1 MLLSPPPPA
10 PTIRRLRFETGG
22 PVPPTENAPFSAGP
36 EAQVEQPQKDTQKVQ
51 KSDQSDKPFST
62 APEVQIEPKKE
73 EKPFSTAP
81 EAHVEGSPQA
91 QQSQLAQQSSDQI
104 LKDNLGNNKLSS
116 SVVANALA
124 TSLNREYEA
133 RHTSPGLDVTQFA
146 SIRTP
151 LEQLAQ
157 DPAKLQKWI
166 EDQRTQQSR
175 TTALEAQEPRVG
187 PSAVEQP
194 QAQQPQPAQ
203 AQAQVQAEP
212 PKPLPILPSPAHLE
226 EEAQQPVQQAATAP
240 VAKAEQPA
248 VPAVPAVQ
256 PPAEKPT
263 RPQPQEEQKA
273 AEPAKPSAQATR
285 PSIDQISS
293 AEKPP
298 PELQISAQQ
307 QKQNAA
313 AGPRNVP
320 RSVIATEFGWVDR
333 AAVAA
338 HPEKYPSGNKGFPDF
353 GTVDLSGDNQKG
365 VAIPAEDLQAH
376 FGKQNFYQDQNGAWH
391 ASPQLARAI
400 RNGDI
405 MAEVTNPANGR
416 KAMAPIVD
424 VGPGKATGAGLDVLH
439 GTALDLG
446 FTSGKANMTLRIAGG
461 SPQLSPAALAPT
473 NLAEA
478 AIQNTGHLNTTQDPG
493 TNHGELACADAVTR
507 IVRNQLGIDLTRT
520 LSTATLHDNLEAGV
534 QRGEWKKVPLN
545 TPGAVIV
552 SPTRGPMHGHT
563 GIVGTDGKIYSNS
576 SSTGNW
582 GPNYTPESWQ
592 RRFGDNA
599 YAYVPTDKVGHV
611 PPGEYAVEEGGDRLG
626 GFPAQAWTSV
636 PYEGGGPSQPA
647 PIPSAP
653 SAGGGGTEEPL
664 PSRPQ
669 AQSSIEL
676 PGGLGHLL
684 PTAAMAA
691 GLSRLFGGG
700 ERPRPTGSVEPEIEP
715 PATTEALQARLER
728 PERPPIDIEAKTIA
742 PPAPRPALPAP
753 SGPPPAPSGGGVA
766 GAQAGLADAIKA
778 LQALGIKKKE
788 AQAMLKGVQ
797 GKTTAELVQNALKTR
812 QKAKGGAVPKPRP
825 APPAPTQP
833 QGQLPGPPAAPA
845 APTPAQAT
853 QGPAASGAQPA
864 SPTPEERRAQIAGA
878 TEQAIAEKRP
888 MHISYISAPKEA
900 ARYPTR
906 ESRTIQYDE
915 HSREARLMGSTTGQL
930 VGHSLIPVESRVTK
944 EGDPYILGLSTNVM
958 ANNHRHLNE
967 KLAAMGRQSPFP
979 EFDHRFINAVEGY
992 LANLNAG
999 HTGTGQGHQVG
1010 TEHFPIEPDLS
1021 HVPHRLTRHEAD
1033 FINAVINND
1042 KAMAQHKRDPGKA
1055 AQAQAL
1061 RELARANGT
1070 LITEKGETNRMRH
1083 EIEQH
1088 EPGWRKRHL
1097 EPSIRSFHSGL
1108 VHEIHPT
1115 EATLPETIRPG
1126 PHYQELTKVL
1136 HRAIQRGRPDIPI
1149 AAGFHRGG
1157 LVKELPFDVPVSI
1170 SAHHNFEHNKHINR
1184 IERDFSDGRIDEAGA
1199 RARLQALGEDPEEYR
1214 YVAGSGGL
1222 ITPYED
1228 APESITPEE
1237 HSQLKDNLRKSWLG
1251 GKMDVENYRRKVAEV
1266 PLPEIASRKPT
1277 APTEQAETPP
1287 EQKSEPAETPTSASQ
1302 YVSPNVKEG
1311 TKISK
1316 ALKQVQSREH
1326 NKARDFYQKVEDAYR
1341 PGGGGSVTPTVGN
1354 WEGTA
1359 EGSSWTHDDKDT
1371 LEDARTKAAL
1381 KGLHSAQK
1389 GTAIF
1394 HYHEDGPDRH
1404 YDIDFPQHS
1413 HEEVDKLISK
1423 HGFPASTIHQ
1433 APEGLR
1439 AHLIDPGGE
1448 NYERALQL
1456 ASEARAESPT
1466 ARRGTAVF
1474 DGGDDRAGAAENY
1487 RRILEK
1493 GGIQIRGRQGSL
1505 ALRGHPSGGQHPLQ
1519 PLYEEAEDNFARLAP
1534 PTPVAPG
1541 EKKAPETGEGAIRT
1555 AQGPPPAPT
1564 GTGKKTKQPPAPGEV
1579 LPPAEKPAKQ
1589 PKTKDQ
1595 EEAEAEDFRQADID
1609 RKNISPEDAA
1619 KLKRIQRLAKAWIK
1633 LNPILHGLSMH
1644 AYLTGQKKFPGKL
1657 KKELIGEHF
1666 DATNPKL
1673 DYNKEA
1679 HRQKAAEAVVHDVMH
1694 SLAGTTTG
1702 EPSSA
1707 YGWYDRT
1714 VRKTMAKLGKIAP
1727 EILKDPDHE
1736 LAYKL
1741 ALAITS
1747 QGQDVFPNAESAWH
1761 IYNHWRQHYD
1771 PSKQNGA
1778 LPTDRKIFGGG
1789 IKAEQMEQNLA
1800 KVNELWEKYGTEGLK
1815 KILMTRMKSRELKAK
1830 YGLDSGEKAD
1840 YDVNGAMGLGPK
1852 IGAFFSNLNGDFDPT
1867 TIDLWFSRN
1876 MNLMAGN
1883 MFDFSDKATRVD
1895 RMEKGELVKS
1905 HLSDLKDILDSGMV
1919 SNLSPERA
1927 AKMADELGKLQAH
1940 PEGQLDRKTAK
1951 ELAPEIYN
1959 WAREQHKA
1967 YQRSY
1972 GGKATG
1978 EQKGSYHADFKT
1990 KENLTAK
1997 KLDEGVTGLSDDPR
2011 TTTERD
2017 NWRNIMER
2025 ADKMLKDAKV
2035 HLTNADKQALLWFNI
2050 KDLFK
2055 MAGSPQRPK
2064 ADYLDAAY
2072 RLVRKVNSGE
2082 LPPLAK
2088 MRAVA

>member
-1 MLLSPPPPA
+1 
-10 PTIRRLRFETGG
+10 
-22 PVPPTENAPFSAGP
+22 VPPTENAPFSAGP

-62 APEVQIEPKKE
+62 APAVQIEPKKE

-240 VAKAEQPA
+240 AAKAEQ
-248 VPAVPAVQ
+248 PAVPAVQ

-263 RPQPQEEQKA
+263 PPQPQEEQKA

-797 GKTTAELVQNALKTR
+797 GKTTAELVQTALKTR

-1097 EPSIRSFHSGL
+1097 EPSVRSFHSGL

-1157 LVKELPFDVPVSI
+1157 LVFDVPVSI

-1214 YVAGSGGL
+1214 YVTGSGGL

-1287 EQKSEPAETPTSASQ
+1287 EQKKAAEVPLPSKPSKASAAQPLTEETQEPKVPTLQPKPETPKQTPAAEPKTEPGRFTVKRPSDNLVHLPVDEAEARWKG
-1302 YVSPNVKEG
+1302 SP
-1311 TKISK
+1311 
-1316 ALKQVQSREH
+1316 H
-1326 NKARDFYQKVEDAYR
+1326 NKDVY
-1341 PGGGGSVTPTVGN
+1341 
-1354 WEGTA
+1354 
-1359 EGSSWTHDDKDT
+1359 
-1371 LEDARTKAAL
+1371 LE
-1381 KGLHSAQK
+1381 
-1389 GTAIF
+1389 
-1394 HYHEDGPDRH
+1394 
-1404 YDIDFPQHS
+1404 
-1413 HEEVDKLISK
+1413 
-1423 HGFPASTIHQ
+1423 
-1433 APEGLR
+1433 
-1439 AHLIDPGGE
+1439 PGGE
-1448 NYERALQL
+1448 GENYIGNRYEQAQDHL
-1456 ASEARAESPT
+1456 ASGKPMHAPEVAVWDDGSMHFVDGRHRYAAMRDSGMPHVPLAMDNES
-1466 ARRGTAVF
+1466 AQ
-1474 DGGDDRAGAAENY
+1474 N
-1487 RRILEK
+1487 
-1493 GGIQIRGRQGSL
+1493 
-1505 ALRGHPSGGQHPLQ
+1505 LRDT
-1519 PLYEEAEDNFARLAP
+1519 EP
-1534 PTPVAPG
+1534 PG
-1541 EKKAPETGEGAIRT
+1541 LKKAPKTGEGAIRT
-1555 AQGPPPAPT
+1555 TQEPPPAPT
-1564 GTGKKTKQPPAPGEV
+1564 GTGKKAKQPPAPGEV

-1644 AYLTGQKKFPGKL
+1644 AYLTEQKKFPGKL

-1972 GGKATG
+1972 GSKATG